1 MTDTN
6 PLYQPADVPAFA
18 AIRPEH
24 AAIIP
29 QILDENRAA
38 IEALIARG
46 DFTWDG
52 LMQPLERLENRLAKA
67 VSPVAHL
74 HAVTSTD
81 EWRAAYEALLP
92 ALTAYGSDLGQHE
105 GLYRAIKSLRDS
117 DDYDALSGAQRKVI
131 DDALKNFE
139 RSGVAL
145 DAAAKARYKE
155 ISLRLAELGTQFANH
170 VLDATNAWHLHLPD
184 ASRLAGIPD
193 SARALMADLARQHG
207 EDGYRIT
214 LDAPV
219 VIPVLSY
226 ADDRDLRETVYR
238 AYNRRASELADE
250 GRYDNAAIIRETVAL
265 RFELAKLLG
274 FADYAAYSVDNKM
287 APDSAAVIAFLE
299 DLVAKGKAAGEADMA
314 ALRDYAARELNL
326 PELAPWDIAYA
337 AEKQRQALYA
347 LSQEDL
353 RPYFPISQVLQGLF
367 TICERLFGVRF
378 RENPAL
384 ATWHADA
391 RGYDMIDA
399 DGQLRARFYLDPY
412 ARAKKRGGAWMDS
425 AVSRFADGDALQL
438 PVAYL
443 VCNFTPPVGDKEAR
457 LSHDEIIT
465 LFHETGHGLHHLLTQ
480 VDEVGVSGINGVEWD
495 AVELPSQFMEN
506 FVWEYDV
513 LAQMSS
519 HEETGAVLPKELFDK
534 MHAAKNFQRGM
545 FLVRQME
552 FALFDMEIY
561 HQEDEGRLKEWPQ
574 ILDKVR
580 QEVAVTQPPAYNRFA
595 LSFSHIFAGGYSA
608 GYYSY
613 AWAEVLSA
621 DAYAAFEESD
631 DVAET
636 GRRFWKEILAVGG
649 SRNAAESFKA
659 FRGREPSLDALLR
672 HSGFDN
678 AA

>member
-1 MTDTN
+1 MTDHN

-24 AAIIP
+24 AAVIP
-29 QILDENRAA
+29 QILQENRAA

-46 DFTWDG
+46 DYTWDG

-81 EWRAAYEALLP
+81 DWRTAYEALLP
-92 ALTAYGSDLGQHE
+92 ELTAYASDLGQNE

-117 DDYDALSGAQRKVI
+117 AAYATLSASRRKVI

-139 RSGVAL
+139 RSGIGLAP
-145 DAAAKARYKE
+145 AAQARYKE

-184 ASRLAGIPD
+184 DSRLAGIPD
-193 SARALMADLARQHG
+193 SARALMADLARQHD

-219 VIPVLSY
+219 VIPVLTY
-226 ADDRDLRETVYR
+226 ADDRELRATVYR
-238 AYNRRASELADE
+238 AYNLRASELADD
-250 GRYDNAAIIRETVAL
+250 GKYDNAAIIAETVAL
-265 RFELAKLLG
+265 RDELAKLLG

-287 APDSAAVIAFLE
+287 APDSAAVIHFLE

-314 ALRDYAARELNL
+314 TLRAYAARELNL
-326 PELAPWDIAYA
+326 PDLQPWDIAYA

-367 TICERLFGVRF
+367 TICERLFAVRF

-391 RGYDMIDA
+391 RGYDMTDA
-399 DGQLRARFYLDPY
+399 DGNLRARFYLDPY

-425 AVSRFADGDALQL
+425 AVSRFADDDALQL

-443 VCNFTPPVGDKEAR
+443 VCNFTPPVGDKEAC
-457 LSHDEIIT
+457 LTHQEVTT
-465 LFHETGHGLHHLLTQ
+465 LFHEFGHGLHHMLTT
-480 VDEVGVSGINGVEWD
+480 VGEYSVAGINGVEWD
-495 AVELPSQFMEN
+495 AVEQPSQFMEN
-506 FVWEYDV
+506 FCYERDC
-513 LAQMSS
+513 LRLMTR
-519 HEETGAVLPKELFDK
+519 HHETGEPQPDALYAKLI
-534 MHAAKNFQRGM
+534 AAKNYQSAM
-545 FLVRQME
+545 ALLRQME
-552 FALFDMEIY
+552 FSLFDI
-561 HQEDEGRLKEWPQ
+561 RLHCAENAGKDA
-574 ILDKVR
+574 LAVHRAVR
-580 QEVAVTQPPAYNRFA
+580 EHVAVTPAYADNRFPM
-595 LSFSHIFAGGYSA
+595 SFQHIFAGGYAA

-613 AWAEVLSA
+613 KWAEVLSA
-621 DAYAAFEESD
+621 DSFAAFEEEG
-631 DVAET
+631 VLNPAT
-636 GRRFWKEILAVGG
+636 GARFRDEILAVGG
-649 SRNAAESFKA
+649 SRPSMESFIA
-659 FRGREPSLDALLR
+659 FRGRAPQVDALLR
-672 HSGFDN
+672 HSGIQQP
-678 AA
+678 

>member
-1 MTDTN
+1 MSDNVLLHLGEEPRFDQIKTEDIK
-6 PLYQPADVPAFA
+6 PALQIAIAEAREQIA
-18 AIRPEH
+18 AIKAQKHTDWANTVEKLTDITERVGRIWSVVSHLNSVVDTPELRTVYNELMPEITIFFTEIGQDIELYNRFK
-24 AAIIP
+24 IIKNSAEFDT
-29 QILDENRAA
+29 L
-38 IEALIARG
+38 
-46 DFTWDG
+46 
-52 LMQPLERLENRLAKA
+52 
-67 VSPVAHL
+67 SPAQQTKLNH
-74 HAVTSTD
+74 D
-81 EWRAAYEALLP
+81 
-92 ALTAYGSDLGQHE
+92 
-105 GLYRAIKSLRDS
+105 LRDFV
-117 DDYDALSGAQRKVI
+117 LSGAELPPEQQAELAQLQTEGAQLGAKFAQNI
-131 DDALKNFE
+131 QDATDAFGIYFDDAAPLVGIPEDSIAMF
-139 RSGVAL
+139 
-145 DAAAKARYKE
+145 AAAAQSEGKTGYK
-155 ISLRLAELGTQFANH
+155 IGLQIPHYLA
-170 VLDATNAWHLHLPD
+170 
-184 ASRLAGIPD
+184 
-193 SARALMADLARQHG
+193 
-207 EDGYRIT
+207 
-214 LDAPV
+214 
-219 VIPVLSY
+219 VIQY
-226 ADDRDLRETVYR
+226 ADNRELREQIYR
-238 AYNRRASELADE
+238 AYVTRASELADE
-250 GRYDNAAIIRETVAL
+250 GKFDNTANVEQTLANAL
-265 RFELAKLLG
+265 KTAKLLG
-274 FADYAAYSVDNKM
+274 FKNYAELSLATKM
-287 APDSAAVIAFLE
+287 ADTPEQVLNFLHDLARRAKPFAEKDFAEIKAF
-299 DLVAKGKAAGEADMA
+299 
-314 ALRDYAARELNL
+314 ARENLNIED
-326 PELAPWDIAYA
+326 PQSWDLSYA
-337 AEKQRQALYA
+337 AEKLRQAKYA
-347 LSQEDL
+347 FSEAEVKK
-353 RPYFPISQVLQGLF
+353 YFPISKVLAGLF
-367 TICERLFGVRF
+367 AQIKKLYGIELAEKTVPVWHKDVRYF
-378 RENPAL
+378 EL
-384 ATWHADA
+384 KQ
-391 RGYDMIDA
+391 
-399 DGQLRARFYLDPY
+399 DGQTIGGVYMDLY
-412 ARAKKRGGAWMDS
+412 AREGKRGGAWMDGYKS
-425 AVSRFADGDALQL
+425 RRRFADGTLQL
-438 PVAYL
+438 PTAYL

-649 SRNAAESFKA
+649 SRSAAESFKA
-659 FRGREPSLDALLR
+659 FRGREPSLEALLR

>member
-1 MTDTN
+1 MSDNVLLHLGEEPRFDQIKTEDIK
-6 PLYQPADVPAFA
+6 PALQTAITEAREQIA
-18 AIRPEH
+18 AIKAQTHTDWANTVEKLTDITERVGRIWSVVSHLNSVVDTPELR
-24 AAIIP
+24 AVYNELMPEITIFFTEIGQDIELYNRFKIIKNSAEFDT
-29 QILDENRAA
+29 L
-38 IEALIARG
+38 
-46 DFTWDG
+46 
-52 LMQPLERLENRLAKA
+52 
-67 VSPVAHL
+67 SPAQQTKLNH
-74 HAVTSTD
+74 D
-81 EWRAAYEALLP
+81 
-92 ALTAYGSDLGQHE
+92 
-105 GLYRAIKSLRDS
+105 LRDFV
-117 DDYDALSGAQRKVI
+117 LSGAELPPEQQAELAQLQTEGAQLGAKFAQNVQDATDAFGI
-131 DDALKNFE
+131 YFDDA
-139 RSGVAL
+139 A
-145 DAAAKARYKE
+145 
-155 ISLRLAELGTQFANH
+155 
-170 VLDATNAWHLHLPD
+170 P
-184 ASRLAGIPD
+184 LAGIPED
-193 SARALMADLARQHG
+193 SIAMFAAAAQSEGKTGYKIGLQIPHYLA
-207 EDGYRIT
+207 
-214 LDAPV
+214 
-219 VIPVLSY
+219 VIQY
-226 ADDRDLRETVYR
+226 ADNRELREQIYR
-238 AYNRRASELADE
+238 AYVTRASELSDE
-250 GRYDNAAIIRETVAL
+250 GKFDNTANVEQTLANAL
-265 RFELAKLLG
+265 KTAKLLG
-274 FADYAAYSVDNKM
+274 FKNYAELSLATKM
-287 APDSAAVIAFLE
+287 ADTPEQVLNFLHDLARRAKPFAEKDFAEIKAF
-299 DLVAKGKAAGEADMA
+299 
-314 ALRDYAARELNL
+314 ARESLNIED
-326 PELAPWDIAYA
+326 PQSWDLSYA
-337 AEKQRQALYA
+337 AEKLRQAKYA
-347 LSQEDL
+347 FSEAEVKK
-353 RPYFPISQVLQGLF
+353 YFPISKVLAGLF
-367 TICERLFGVRF
+367 AQIKKLYGIELAEKTVPVWHKDVRYF
-378 RENPAL
+378 EL
-384 ATWHADA
+384 KQ
-391 RGYDMIDA
+391 
-399 DGQLRARFYLDPY
+399 DGQTIGGVYMDLY
-412 ARAKKRGGAWMDS
+412 AREGKRGGAWMDGYKS
-425 AVSRFADGDALQL
+425 RRRFADGTLQL
-438 PVAYL
+438 PTAYL

-649 SRNAAESFKA
+649 SRSAAESFKA